1 MFPAPTRSW
10 RHRPAPT
17 RRRPWPKAAIV
28 AAAAGTASAQTATT
42 DTSPVNLSNNINM
55 ANGTA
60 ATQATVTE
68 GDARFEVLAPEVIRL
83 EYSPT
88 GSFLNDPTFDIED
101 RNFTVPAYTSSVSGG
116 WLTITTSQM
125 TLKYQVGSGP
135 FTAVNTQL
143 QLLGALPPG
152 ASQNVT
158 PAWEWECAFG
168 QACQS
173 GAATLSGGATIA
185 ND

>member
-1 MFPAPTRSW
+1 MYAASARSW
-10 RHRPAPT
+10 A
-17 RRRPWPKAAIV
+17 KAAI
-28 AAAAGTASAQTATT
+28 AAAAAVFLVVAAGPGASAQTATG

-68 GDARFEVLAPEVIRL
+68 GDARFEVLAPEVIRM

-88 GSFLNDPTFDIED
+88 GTFLNTPSFDIED
-101 RNFTVPAYTSSVSGG
+101 RNFTVPAYTSSVSNGE
-116 WLTITTSQM
+116 LTITTSAM

-135 FTAVNTQL
+135 FTAANTQM

-152 ASQNVT
+152 ASVVAGTLTRVT
-158 PAWEWECAFG
+158 
-168 QACQS
+168 
-173 GAATLSGGATIA
+173 TGGVVSALIPEKSLERTA
-185 ND
+185 SHPVA